1 LDEDIWIRHVEQA
14 IESDKLFPDYKGVVI
29 DDLRQP
35 NEYEWSRDNG
45 FTIIR
50 VNADEGDRLDRAS
63 KLGDK
68 FSSEDLRHET
78 ERHVDDFEADYD
90 IWNGNGV
97 SLHELRRKVDDIMAE
112 IKAEGG

>member
-1 LDEDIWIRHVEQA
+1 WIRHVEQA
-14 IESDKLFPDYKGVVI
+14 IEADKLFPHDKGVVI

-35 NEYEWSRDNG
+35 NEYEWAKANG

-68 FSSEDLRHET
+68 FSAEDLRHET
-78 ERHVDDFEADYD
+78 ELHVDDFEADYV
-90 IWNGNGV
+90 ICNGSGV
-97 SLHELRRKVDDIMAE
+97 SLHELRREVGEIMRE
-112 IKAEGG
+112 IKEIGRAHD